1 MHKSFFLIIILLCQ
15 PLLDS
20 FDVENNNDAF
30 HLTTHLLSAAQTLE
44 AHCAAANDHERH
56 TLQHDNLCSQLS
68 EAADE
73 AHCHA
78 CHISHILWL
87 DILTSNIGYR
97 SVLNYQSTS
106 AFINAQHTVLLR
118 PPIS

>member
-1 MHKSFFLIIILLCQ
+1 MQKSFFLIIILLCQ

-44 AHCAAANDHERH
+44 AHCTASNDHERH
-56 TLQHDNLCSQLS
+56 TLQHDNLSSQLS

-73 AHCHA
+73 ADCHV

-87 DILTSNIGYR
+87 EILTFNIGFQ
-97 SVLNYQSTS
+97 SVLNYQSTT

-118 PPIS
+118 PPIA

>member
-1 MHKSFFLIIILLCQ
+1 MQKSFFLIIILLCQ

-44 AHCAAANDHERH
+44 AHCTASNDHERH
-56 TLQHDNLCSQLS
+56 TLQHDNLSSQLS

-73 AHCHA
+73 ADCHV

-87 DILTSNIGYR
+87 EILTFNIGFQ
-97 SVLNYQSTS
+97 SVLNYQSTT
-106 AFINAQHTVLLR
+106 AFINEQHTVLLR
-118 PPIS
+118 PPIA